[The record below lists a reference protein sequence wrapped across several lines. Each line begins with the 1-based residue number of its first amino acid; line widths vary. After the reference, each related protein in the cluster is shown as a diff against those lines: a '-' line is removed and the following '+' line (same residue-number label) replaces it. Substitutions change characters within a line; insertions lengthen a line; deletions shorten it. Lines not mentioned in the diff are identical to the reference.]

1 MSKQVYIVEGEGLP
15 PKLAIVDFSLEHS
28 TLFEIENRFE
38 RGSKY
43 TTLKSIEAGM
53 LLLADPKHGRYDS
66 AFLPGTD
73 DARAACSGAFPR
85 NKPEVNEVSGELD
98 GSRDVWELR
107 YQGADG
113 TTLTYML
120 VTRATGRPIA
130 SDMASALAQDFPEGT
145 LELKRVS
152 AGSYR
157 LDAAIA
163 APGYRVSY
171 RTVACV

>member
-1 MSKQVYIVEGEGLP
+1 MGKQVYIVEGEGLQ
-15 PKLAIVDFSLEHS
+15 PKLAVVDFSLEHA
-28 TLFEIENRFE
+28 TLLDIENRFE
-38 RGSKY
+38 RGPKY

-53 LLLADPKHGRYDS
+53 LLLADTKDGRYDS

-73 DARAACSGAFPR
+73 DASAACSGTFPR
-85 NKPEVNEVSGELD
+85 NKAEVKEVSGELD
-98 GSRDVWELR
+98 GHGDVWEIR
-107 YQGADG
+107 YRGADG
-113 TTLTYML
+113 TTLTYVL

-157 LDAAIA
+157 LEAAIG
-163 APGYRVSY
+163 APGYRVS
-171 RTVACV
+171 